1 MGNGN
6 DEVGTDFCSV
16 SDLLRRK
23 KEVLKV
29 ITIKAKLITPVIPNI
44 TYTIQLPK
52 DNIYSRVT
60 LRLPRSYMKQRHKNL
75 SFLTVATSGIFITG
89 FCICAIWPEEDEVST
104 SRHL

>member
-6 DEVGTDFCSV
+6 DEVGTDFYSA

-23 KEVLKV
+23 KGFLQV

-44 TYTIQLPK
+44 TYTIQLSK

-60 LRLPRSYMKQRHKNL
+60 LRLLIVTYLRS
-75 SFLTVATSGIFITG
+75 
-89 FCICAIWPEEDEVST
+89 
-104 SRHL
+104 

>member
-6 DEVGTDFCSV
+6 DEVGTDFYSA

-23 KEVLKV
+23 KGVLQV

-44 TYTIQLPK
+44 AYTIQLPK

-60 LRLPRSYMKQRHKNL
+60 LRLLIVTYLRS
-75 SFLTVATSGIFITG
+75 
-89 FCICAIWPEEDEVST
+89 
-104 SRHL
+104 

>member
-23 KEVLKV
+23 KEVLQV

-44 TYTIQLPK
+44 AYTIQLPK

-60 LRLPRSYMKQRHKNL
+60 LRLLIVTCEVNNSSDTQYYLHHSVTQR
-75 SFLTVATSGIFITG
+75 
-89 FCICAIWPEEDEVST
+89 
-104 SRHL
+104 

>member
-6 DEVGTDFCSV
+6 DEVGTDFYSA

-23 KEVLKV
+23 KEVLQV

-60 LRLPRSYMKQRHKNL
+60 LRLLIVTYLRSQ
-75 SFLTVATSGIFITG
+75 
-89 FCICAIWPEEDEVST
+89 
-104 SRHL
+104 